1 MIDVIKTT
9 NPFSKTDEC
18 LKITNNQ
25 SNELAY
31 NFGDILEESKSY
43 TFSCWF
49 KADTNLNINIYISD
63 KQSQEYAISTK
74 WNKIVFTAT
83 ADISKS
89 KKVLFSIPA
98 NKTLYAYEGMLEL
111 GNLPSDFKPNDKDV
125 DNKVVTLQ
133 TNFEIQQGQINS
145 LIKETTIVDD
155 YGNSTSL
162 KDKYFETVATVDG
175 MKINIGD
182 IQTSQGSMSSKM
194 AALELTAKGLTSSV
208 EKAQNTGDSAQTLA
222 QQIADKFEWIV
233 KSGNSSTDFTLT
245 DRTAQLVANNI
256 NLNGL
261 VTFKGLSSDVQN
273 KIINPNLFLH
283 SQDLVASN
291 SKKGNKVKGFQ
302 TVWISSFESHADIYP
317 YQSEDLIPKVG
328 QIYTIQ
334 MMARARIYSDYAY
347 DKSKYD
353 LSTINL
359 FDVETV
365 KCDATDGIYN
375 IAYNPKMLVNSYSAT
390 KLDVFNNLMDGTVH
404 KVGSIERVVIRYNE
418 ELYDAY
424 MYVASAD
431 GEKCQCYYPF
441 VGKQNSGTIQQFWY
455 PNVYGNG
462 IPDSRFVLSISDTWK
477 KYSHTWTV
485 LNGLDSETQHDMI
498 LARLDQNQ
506 GVGTIEIY
514 APKFEIGD
522 IATEWANN
530 PLDKANQSTIDNWAK
545 DATVAGETTINGG
558 YIKTNTIKTD
568 QLAVEEIFATG
579 SAVMNIVNAQEIN
592 ANRITSGLLSA
603 ERIDAYG
610 LSIVNKN
617 TNQQTFN
624 ISNTGEVTI
633 RGSVSSSNYRNKKS
647 GWAINNDGTA
657 EFNNITARGSVIT
670 TDGGIASSGGTGRNL
685 ARDTSDKY
693 SAWFKPRNGAY
704 GETMKFGR
712 IVPVFQD
719 ADNKF
724 VVSFDLE
731 HTQFTKA
738 NDKFVLQLFMLDKN
752 DSSNQVINLKGSV
765 TDKVLTL
772 DSTTNTIYEKTVFV
786 QHDTNKVKILD
797 LTSDSQAR
805 SKEKHYSV
813 LVQLSRDVIEY
824 ELVACCNYSNGSGQI
839 RIKQLKVEA
848 GDFET
853 DWSLAPEDKTKQVRF
868 WAGATYEDRESA
880 PFIVYNDGSIR
891 ATQGEYSG
899 LWTGDI
905 KIGNISI
912 VDSSS
917 QAGNDAILTIQNGDN
932 GVRKVQLTDGG
943 SSMFAQDIVV
953 ANNTYSSMIT
963 LKQDGSA
970 YFSKGLNIADKTTLN
985 SNGLILDN
993 KTLTTTSD
1001 GNGFLFDNDLHI
1013 GSAKLSAH
1021 LTVHGNT
1028 STDNIT
1034 IDNTLYFGNILK
1046 FTKNENGIN
1055 IDFI

>member
-1 MIDVIKTT
+1 MIDIIKAT
-9 NPFSKTDEC
+9 NPFGKTDEC

-63 KQSQEYAISTK
+63 KQSPGYAISTK
-74 WNKIVFTAT
+74 WTKIVFTAT

-155 YGNSTSL
+155 YGKSTSL

-175 MKINIGD
+175 MKISIGD
-182 IQTSQGSMSSKM
+182 ILTSQDSMSSKIT
-194 AALELTAKGLTSSV
+194 ALELSADGLTSSV
-208 EKAQNTGDSAQTLA
+208 ERAQKTGDSAQTLA
-222 QQIADKFEWIV
+222 KQMADKFEWIV
-233 KSGNSSTDFTLT
+233 KSGNSSTDFLLT
-245 DRTAQLVANNI
+245 DRTVQLVADSI
-256 NLNGL
+256 NLKGL
-261 VTFKGLSSDVQN
+261 VKFKGLDTAT
-273 KIINPNLFLH
+273 
-283 SQDLVASN
+283 QDLIN
-291 SKKGNKVKGFQ
+291 S
-302 TVWISSFESHADIYP
+302 
-317 YQSEDLIPKVG
+317 
-328 QIYTIQ
+328 
-334 MMARARIYSDYAY
+334 
-347 DKSKYD
+347 
-353 LSTINL
+353 
-359 FDVETV
+359 
-365 KCDATDGIYN
+365 
-375 IAYNPKMLVNSYSAT
+375 
-390 KLDVFNNLMDGTVH
+390 
-404 KVGSIERVVIRYNE
+404 
-418 ELYDAY
+418 
-424 MYVASAD
+424 
-431 GEKCQCYYPF
+431 
-441 VGKQNSGTIQQFWY
+441 
-455 PNVYGNG
+455 
-462 IPDSRFVLSISDTWK
+462 
-477 KYSHTWTV
+477 
-485 LNGLDSETQHDMI
+485 
-498 LARLDQNQ
+498 
-506 GVGTIEIY
+506 
-514 APKFEIGD
+514 
-522 IATEWANN
+522 
-530 PLDKANQSTIDNWAK
+530 KANQSVIDNWAK
-545 DATVAGETTINGG
+545 DAIVSGETTINGG
-558 YIKTNTIKTD
+558 YIQTNTIKTD

-633 RGSVSSSNYRNKKS
+633 RGSVSSSNYRSKKS

-693 SAWFKPRNGAY
+693 SAWFKPSNGAY

-712 IVPVFQD
+712 IIPVFQD

-731 HTQFTKA
+731 YTQFTKT

-752 DSSNQVINLKGSV
+752 DSANQMMNLKGSV
-765 TDKVLTL
+765 ADKTLTL
-772 DSTTNTIYEKTVFV
+772 NSTINTIYEKTIFV
-786 QHDTNKVKILD
+786 QHDTNKVKVLD
-797 LTSDSQAR
+797 LTTDSQTG
-805 SKEKHYSV
+805 SKEKHFSV

-824 ELVACCNYSNGSGQI
+824 ELVACCNYSNGNGQV

-905 KIGNISI
+905 RIGNISI
-912 VDSSS
+912 VDPSS

-932 GVRKVQLTDGG
+932 GVRKVQLTDGT
-943 SSMFAQDIVV
+943 SSMFAQDLIV

-970 YFSKGLNIADKTTLN
+970 YFSKGLNIAGKMTLN
-985 SNGLILDN
+985 SDGLILDN

-1001 GNGFLFDNDLHI
+1001 GSGFLFNNDLHV
-1013 GSAKLSAH
+1013 GSAKSAAH
-1021 LTVHGNT
+1021 LTVHGDV
-1028 STDNIT
+1028 SADNVK
-1034 IDNTLYFGNILK
+1034 IDDTLYFGNIIK
-1046 FTKNENGIN
+1046 FTKNTNGIN

>member
-1 MIDVIKTT
+1 MINVIKTT
-9 NPFSKTDEC
+9 NPFGKTDEC

-74 WNKIVFTAT
+74 WTKIVFTAM

-89 KKVLFSIPA
+89 KKVLFSIPV

-125 DNKVVTLQ
+125 DNKVITLQ

-145 LIKETTIVDD
+145 LIKETTIIDD
-155 YGNSTSL
+155 YGKSTSL

-175 MKINIGD
+175 MKISIGD
-182 IQTSQGSMSSKM
+182 IQTSQDSMFSKIT
-194 AALELTAKGLTSSV
+194 ALEVTSDGLTSSV
-208 EKAQNTGDSAQTLA
+208 EKAQKTGDTANTLA
-222 QQIADKFEWIV
+222 KQTADKFEWIV
-233 KSGNSSTDFTLT
+233 KSGNSSTDFLLT
-245 DRTAQLVANNI
+245 DRTAQLVADSI
-256 NLNGL
+256 NLKGL
-261 VTFKGLSSDVQN
+261 VKFKGLDTAT
-273 KIINPNLFLH
+273 
-283 SQDLVASN
+283 QDLIN
-291 SKKGNKVKGFQ
+291 S
-302 TVWISSFESHADIYP
+302 
-317 YQSEDLIPKVG
+317 
-328 QIYTIQ
+328 
-334 MMARARIYSDYAY
+334 
-347 DKSKYD
+347 
-353 LSTINL
+353 
-359 FDVETV
+359 
-365 KCDATDGIYN
+365 
-375 IAYNPKMLVNSYSAT
+375 
-390 KLDVFNNLMDGTVH
+390 
-404 KVGSIERVVIRYNE
+404 
-418 ELYDAY
+418 
-424 MYVASAD
+424 
-431 GEKCQCYYPF
+431 
-441 VGKQNSGTIQQFWY
+441 
-455 PNVYGNG
+455 
-462 IPDSRFVLSISDTWK
+462 
-477 KYSHTWTV
+477 
-485 LNGLDSETQHDMI
+485 
-498 LARLDQNQ
+498 
-506 GVGTIEIY
+506 
-514 APKFEIGD
+514 
-522 IATEWANN
+522 
-530 PLDKANQSTIDNWAK
+530 KANQSVIDNWAK
-545 DATVAGETTINGG
+545 DAIVSGETTINGG

-633 RGSVSSSNYRNKKS
+633 RGSVSSSNYRSKKS

-712 IVPVFQD
+712 ITPVFQD

-731 HTQFTKA
+731 YTQFTKA
-738 NDKFVLQLFMLDKN
+738 NDEFVLQLFMLDKN
-752 DSSNQVINLKGSV
+752 DSANQIMNLKGSV
-765 TDKVLTL
+765 TDKTLTL
-772 DSTTNTIYEKTVFV
+772 NSSTNTIYEKTVFV
-786 QHDTNKVKILD
+786 QHDTNKVKVLD
-797 LTSDSQAR
+797 LTTDSQVG
-805 SKEKHYSV
+805 SKEKHFSV

-824 ELVACCNYSNGSGQI
+824 ELVACCNYSNGNGQV

-880 PFIVYNDGSIR
+880 PFIVYNDGSII

-912 VDSSS
+912 VDPSS
-917 QAGNDAILTIQNGDN
+917 QSGNDALVTIQNGAN
-932 GVRKVQLTDGG
+932 GIKRVQLTDNT
-943 SSMFAQDIVV
+943 SSSFAQDIIIT
-953 ANNTYSSMIT
+953 NNTYSPMIS

-970 YFSKGLNIADKTTLN
+970 YYSKGINIADKTTLN
-985 SNGLILDN
+985 STSLIINN
-993 KTLTTTSD
+993 KTLTTTSN
-1001 GNGFLFDNDLHI
+1001 GSGFLFNNELNV
-1013 GSAKLSAH
+1013 GTANQSANLI
-1021 LTVHGNT
+1021 VHGNV

-1034 IDNTLYFGNILK
+1034 VDSTLYFGDVLK
-1046 FTKNENGIN
+1046 FTKNANGIN

>member
-162 KDKYFETVATVDG
+162 KDKYFETVATIDG

-222 QQIADKFEWIV
+222 KQTADKFAWIV
-233 KSGNSSTDFTLT
+233 KSGNSSTDFLLT
-245 DRTAQLVANNI
+245 DRTAQLVADSI
-256 NLNGL
+256 NLKGL
-261 VTFKGLSSDVQN
+261 VKFKGLDTST
-273 KIINPNLFLH
+273 
-283 SQDLVASN
+283 QDLIN
-291 SKKGNKVKGFQ
+291 S
-302 TVWISSFESHADIYP
+302 
-317 YQSEDLIPKVG
+317 
-328 QIYTIQ
+328 
-334 MMARARIYSDYAY
+334 
-347 DKSKYD
+347 
-353 LSTINL
+353 
-359 FDVETV
+359 
-365 KCDATDGIYN
+365 
-375 IAYNPKMLVNSYSAT
+375 
-390 KLDVFNNLMDGTVH
+390 
-404 KVGSIERVVIRYNE
+404 
-418 ELYDAY
+418 
-424 MYVASAD
+424 
-431 GEKCQCYYPF
+431 
-441 VGKQNSGTIQQFWY
+441 
-455 PNVYGNG
+455 
-462 IPDSRFVLSISDTWK
+462 
-477 KYSHTWTV
+477 
-485 LNGLDSETQHDMI
+485 
-498 LARLDQNQ
+498 
-506 GVGTIEIY
+506 
-514 APKFEIGD
+514 
-522 IATEWANN
+522 
-530 PLDKANQSTIDNWAK
+530 KANQSVIDNWAK
-545 DATVAGETTINGG
+545 DAIVSGETTINGG

-633 RGSVSSSNYRNKKS
+633 RGSVSSSNYRSKKS

-712 IVPVFQD
+712 IIPVFQD

-731 HTQFTKA
+731 YTQFTRA

-752 DSSNQVINLKGSV
+752 DSSNQVMNLKGSV
-765 TDKVLTL
+765 SDKILTL
-772 DSTTNTIYEKTVFV
+772 NSTTNTIDEKTVFV
-786 QHDTNKVKILD
+786 QHDTNKVKVLD
-797 LTSDSQAR
+797 LTADSQAEA
-805 SKEKHYSV
+805 KEKHYSV
-813 LVQLSRDVIEY
+813 LVQLSRNVIEY
-824 ELVACCNYSNGSGQI
+824 ELVACCNYSNGNGQV

-868 WAGATYEDRESA
+868 WAGATYDDRESA

-905 KIGNISI
+905 RIGNISI
-912 VDSSS
+912 VDPSS

-932 GVRKVQLTDGG
+932 GVRKVQLTDGT
-943 SSMFAQDIVV
+943 SSMFAQDLIV

-970 YFSKGLNIADKTTLN
+970 YFSKGLNIADKMTLN
-985 SNGLILDN
+985 SDGLILDN

-1001 GNGFLFDNDLHI
+1001 GSGFLFNNDLHV
-1013 GSAKLSAH
+1013 GSAKSVAH
-1021 LTVHGNT
+1021 LTVHGDV
-1028 STDNIT
+1028 SADNVK
-1034 IDNTLYFGNILK
+1034 IDDTLYFGNIIK
-1046 FTKNENGIN
+1046 FTKNANGIN

>member
-1 MIDVIKTT
+1 MIDVIKAT
-9 NPFSKTDEC
+9 NPFNKTDEC
-18 LKITNNQ
+18 LKIVNNQ

-49 KADTNLNINIYISD
+49 KADANLNINIYISD
-63 KQSQEYAISTK
+63 KQSQSYAISTK
-74 WNKIVFTAT
+74 WTKVVFTAI
-83 ADISKS
+83 ADINKS
-89 KKVLFSIPA
+89 KKVLFSVPA

-125 DNKVVTLQ
+125 DNKVTTLQ

-155 YGNSTSL
+155 YGKSTSL

-175 MKINIGD
+175 MKISIGD
-182 IQTSQGSMSSKM
+182 IQTSQDSMSSKM
-194 AALELTAKGLTSSV
+194 TKLEVTAEELTSSV
-208 EKAQNTGDSAQTLA
+208 EKAQKTGDTAQTLA
-222 QQIADKFEWIV
+222 KQIADKFEWIV
-233 KSGNSSTDFTLT
+233 KSGSSSTDFLLT
-245 DRTAQLVANNI
+245 DRTAQLVADSI
-256 NLNGL
+256 NLKGL
-261 VTFKGLSSDVQN
+261 VKFKGLDTST
-273 KIINPNLFLH
+273 
-283 SQDLVASN
+283 QDLIN
-291 SKKGNKVKGFQ
+291 S
-302 TVWISSFESHADIYP
+302 
-317 YQSEDLIPKVG
+317 
-328 QIYTIQ
+328 
-334 MMARARIYSDYAY
+334 
-347 DKSKYD
+347 
-353 LSTINL
+353 
-359 FDVETV
+359 
-365 KCDATDGIYN
+365 
-375 IAYNPKMLVNSYSAT
+375 
-390 KLDVFNNLMDGTVH
+390 
-404 KVGSIERVVIRYNE
+404 
-418 ELYDAY
+418 
-424 MYVASAD
+424 
-431 GEKCQCYYPF
+431 
-441 VGKQNSGTIQQFWY
+441 
-455 PNVYGNG
+455 
-462 IPDSRFVLSISDTWK
+462 
-477 KYSHTWTV
+477 
-485 LNGLDSETQHDMI
+485 
-498 LARLDQNQ
+498 
-506 GVGTIEIY
+506 
-514 APKFEIGD
+514 
-522 IATEWANN
+522 
-530 PLDKANQSTIDNWAK
+530 KANQSIIDNWAK
-545 DATVAGETTINGG
+545 DSTVAGETTINGG

-592 ANRITSGLLSA
+592 ASRITSGLLSA

-633 RGSVSSSNYRNKKS
+633 RGSVSSSNYRSKKS

-712 IVPVFQD
+712 IIPVFQD

-731 HTQFTKA
+731 YTQFTKA

-752 DSSNQVINLKGSV
+752 DSANQVMNLKGSV
-765 TDKVLTL
+765 ADKTLTL
-772 DSTTNTIYEKTVFV
+772 NSITNTIYEKTVFV
-786 QHDTNKVKILD
+786 QHDTNKVKVLD
-797 LTSDSQAR
+797 LTADSQAG
-805 SKEKHYSV
+805 SKEKHFSV

-824 ELVACCNYSNGSGQI
+824 ELVACCNYSNGNGQV

-868 WAGATYEDRESA
+868 WAGATYEDREAA

-905 KIGNISI
+905 RIGNISI
-912 VDSSS
+912 VDPSS
-917 QAGNDAILTIQNGDN
+917 QAGNDAILTIQNGDD
-932 GVRKVQLTDGG
+932 GVRKVQLTDGA
-943 SSMFAQDIVV
+943 SSTFAQDIIVS
-953 ANNTYSSMIT
+953 NNTYSSMIT

-970 YFSKGLNIADKTTLN
+970 YFSKGLNIADKMTLN
-985 SNGLILDN
+985 SDGLILDN

-1001 GNGFLFDNDLHI
+1001 GSGFLFNNDLHV
-1013 GSAKLSAH
+1013 GSAKSSAH

-1028 STDNIT
+1028 SADNVK
-1034 IDNTLYFGNILK
+1034 IDDTLYFGNIVK
-1046 FTKNENGIN
+1046 FTKNTNGIN

>member
-9 NPFSKTDEC
+9 NPFGKTDEC

-63 KQSQEYAISTK
+63 KQSPGYAISTK
-74 WNKIVFTAT
+74 WTKIVFTAT

-89 KKVLFSIPA
+89 KKVLFSVPV

-155 YGNSTSL
+155 YGKSTSL

-175 MKINIGD
+175 MKISIGD
-182 IQTSQGSMSSKM
+182 ILTSQDSMSSKIT
-194 AALELTAKGLTSSV
+194 ALELSADGLTSSV
-208 EKAQNTGDSAQTLA
+208 ERAQKTGDSAQTLA
-222 QQIADKFEWIV
+222 KQMADKFEWIV
-233 KSGNSSTDFTLT
+233 KSGNSSTDFLLT
-245 DRTAQLVANNI
+245 DRTAQLVADSI
-256 NLNGL
+256 NLKGL
-261 VTFKGLSSDVQN
+261 VKFKGLDTAT
-273 KIINPNLFLH
+273 
-283 SQDLVASN
+283 QDLIN
-291 SKKGNKVKGFQ
+291 S
-302 TVWISSFESHADIYP
+302 
-317 YQSEDLIPKVG
+317 
-328 QIYTIQ
+328 
-334 MMARARIYSDYAY
+334 
-347 DKSKYD
+347 
-353 LSTINL
+353 
-359 FDVETV
+359 
-365 KCDATDGIYN
+365 
-375 IAYNPKMLVNSYSAT
+375 
-390 KLDVFNNLMDGTVH
+390 
-404 KVGSIERVVIRYNE
+404 
-418 ELYDAY
+418 
-424 MYVASAD
+424 
-431 GEKCQCYYPF
+431 
-441 VGKQNSGTIQQFWY
+441 
-455 PNVYGNG
+455 
-462 IPDSRFVLSISDTWK
+462 
-477 KYSHTWTV
+477 
-485 LNGLDSETQHDMI
+485 
-498 LARLDQNQ
+498 
-506 GVGTIEIY
+506 
-514 APKFEIGD
+514 
-522 IATEWANN
+522 
-530 PLDKANQSTIDNWAK
+530 KANQSVIDNWAK
-545 DATVAGETTINGG
+545 DAIVSGETTINGG

-633 RGSVSSSNYRNKKS
+633 RGSVSSSNYRSKKS

-670 TDGGIASSGGTGRNL
+670 IDGGIASSGGTGRNL

-712 IVPVFQD
+712 IIPVFQD

-731 HTQFTKA
+731 YTQFTKA
-738 NDKFVLQLFMLDKN
+738 NDKFVLQLFMLDQN
-752 DSSNQVINLKGSV
+752 DSANQIMNLKGSV
-765 TDKVLTL
+765 TDKTLTL
-772 DSTTNTIYEKTVFV
+772 NSTTNTIYEKTVFV
-786 QHDTNKVKILD
+786 QHDTNKVKVLD
-797 LTSDSQAR
+797 LTTDSQVGP
-805 SKEKHYSV
+805 KEKHFSV

-824 ELVACCNYSNGSGQI
+824 ELVACCNYSNGNGQV

-853 DWSLAPEDKTKQVRF
+853 GWSLAPEDKTKQVRF

-905 KIGNISI
+905 RIGNISI
-912 VDSSS
+912 VDPSS

-932 GVRKVQLTDGG
+932 GVRKVQLTDGVA
-943 SSMFAQDIVV
+943 SMFAQDLIV

-970 YFSKGLNIADKTTLN
+970 YFSKGLNIADKMTLN
-985 SNGLILDN
+985 SDGLILDN

-1001 GNGFLFDNDLHI
+1001 GSGFLFNNDLHV
-1013 GSAKLSAH
+1013 GSAKSAAH
-1021 LTVHGNT
+1021 LTVHGDV
-1028 STDNIT
+1028 SADNIT
-1034 IDNTLYFGNILK
+1034 VDNTLYFGNVLK
-1046 FTKNENGIN
+1046 FTKNANGIN

>member
-9 NPFSKTDEC
+9 NPFGKTDEC

-63 KQSQEYAISTK
+63 KQSPGYAISTK
-74 WNKIVFTAT
+74 WTKIVFTAT

-89 KKVLFSIPA
+89 KKVLFSVPV

-155 YGNSTSL
+155 YGKSTSL

-175 MKINIGD
+175 MKISIGD
-182 IQTSQGSMSSKM
+182 ILTSQDSMSSKIT
-194 AALELTAKGLTSSV
+194 ALELSADGLTSSV
-208 EKAQNTGDSAQTLA
+208 ERAQKTGDSAQTLA
-222 QQIADKFEWIV
+222 KQMADKFEWIV
-233 KSGNSSTDFTLT
+233 KSGNSSTDFLLT
-245 DRTAQLVANNI
+245 DRTAQLVADSI
-256 NLNGL
+256 NLKGL
-261 VTFKGLSSDVQN
+261 VKFKGLDTAT
-273 KIINPNLFLH
+273 
-283 SQDLVASN
+283 QDLIN
-291 SKKGNKVKGFQ
+291 S
-302 TVWISSFESHADIYP
+302 
-317 YQSEDLIPKVG
+317 
-328 QIYTIQ
+328 
-334 MMARARIYSDYAY
+334 
-347 DKSKYD
+347 
-353 LSTINL
+353 
-359 FDVETV
+359 
-365 KCDATDGIYN
+365 
-375 IAYNPKMLVNSYSAT
+375 
-390 KLDVFNNLMDGTVH
+390 
-404 KVGSIERVVIRYNE
+404 
-418 ELYDAY
+418 
-424 MYVASAD
+424 
-431 GEKCQCYYPF
+431 
-441 VGKQNSGTIQQFWY
+441 
-455 PNVYGNG
+455 
-462 IPDSRFVLSISDTWK
+462 
-477 KYSHTWTV
+477 
-485 LNGLDSETQHDMI
+485 
-498 LARLDQNQ
+498 
-506 GVGTIEIY
+506 
-514 APKFEIGD
+514 
-522 IATEWANN
+522 
-530 PLDKANQSTIDNWAK
+530 KANQSVIDNWAK
-545 DATVAGETTINGG
+545 DAIVSGETTINGG

-592 ANRITSGLLSA
+592 ANHITSGLLSA

-633 RGSVSSSNYRNKKS
+633 RGSVSSSNYRSKKS

-712 IVPVFQD
+712 IIPVFQD

-731 HTQFTKA
+731 YTQFTKA
-738 NDKFVLQLFMLDKN
+738 NDKFVLQLFMLDQN
-752 DSSNQVINLKGSV
+752 DSANQIMNLKGSV
-765 TDKVLTL
+765 TDKTLTL
-772 DSTTNTIYEKTVFV
+772 NSTTNTIYEKTVFV
-786 QHDTNKVKILD
+786 QHDTNKVKVLD
-797 LTSDSQAR
+797 LTTDSQVG
-805 SKEKHYSV
+805 SKEKHFSV

-824 ELVACCNYSNGSGQI
+824 ELVACCNYSNGNGQV

-912 VDSSS
+912 VDPGS
-917 QAGNDAILTIQNGDN
+917 QSGNDALVTIQNGAN
-932 GVRKVQLTDGG
+932 GIKRVQLTDNT
-943 SSMFAQDIVV
+943 SSSFAQDIIIT
-953 ANNTYSSMIT
+953 NNTYSPMIS

-970 YFSKGLNIADKTTLN
+970 YYSKGINIADKTTLN
-985 SNGLILDN
+985 STSLIINN
-993 KTLTTTSD
+993 KTLTTTSN
-1001 GNGFLFDNDLHI
+1001 GSGFLFNNELNV
-1013 GSAKLSAH
+1013 GTANQSANLI
-1021 LTVHGNT
+1021 VHGNT
-1028 STDNIT
+1028 ITDNIT
-1034 IDNTLYFGNILK
+1034 VDNTLYFGNVLK
-1046 FTKNENGIN
+1046 FTKNANGIN

>member
-9 NPFSKTDEC
+9 NPFGKTDEC

-63 KQSQEYAISTK
+63 KQSPGYAISTK
-74 WNKIVFTAT
+74 WTKIVFTAT

-89 KKVLFSIPA
+89 KKVLFSVPV

-155 YGNSTSL
+155 YGKSTSL

-175 MKINIGD
+175 MKISIGD
-182 IQTSQGSMSSKM
+182 ILTSQDSMSSKIT
-194 AALELTAKGLTSSV
+194 ALELSADGLTSSV
-208 EKAQNTGDSAQTLA
+208 ERAQKTGDSAQTLA
-222 QQIADKFEWIV
+222 KQMADKFEWIV
-233 KSGNSSTDFTLT
+233 KSGNSSTDFLLT
-245 DRTAQLVANNI
+245 DRTAQLVADSI
-256 NLNGL
+256 NLKGL
-261 VTFKGLSSDVQN
+261 VKFKGL
-273 KIINPNLFLH
+273 
-283 SQDLVASN
+283 
-291 SKKGNKVKGFQ
+291 
-302 TVWISSFESHADIYP
+302 
-317 YQSEDLIPKVG
+317 
-328 QIYTIQ
+328 
-334 MMARARIYSDYAY
+334 
-347 DKSKYD
+347 
-353 LSTINL
+353 
-359 FDVETV
+359 
-365 KCDATDGIYN
+365 
-375 IAYNPKMLVNSYSAT
+375 
-390 KLDVFNNLMDGTVH
+390 
-404 KVGSIERVVIRYNE
+404 
-418 ELYDAY
+418 
-424 MYVASAD
+424 
-431 GEKCQCYYPF
+431 
-441 VGKQNSGTIQQFWY
+441 
-455 PNVYGNG
+455 
-462 IPDSRFVLSISDTWK
+462 
-477 KYSHTWTV
+477 
-485 LNGLDSETQHDMI
+485 
-498 LARLDQNQ
+498 
-506 GVGTIEIY
+506 
-514 APKFEIGD
+514 D
-522 IATEWANN
+522 IATQDLINS
-530 PLDKANQSTIDNWAK
+530 KANQSVIDNWAK
-545 DATVAGETTINGG
+545 DAIVSGETTINGG

-633 RGSVSSSNYRNKKS
+633 RGSVSSSNYRSKKS

-712 IVPVFQD
+712 IIPVFQD

-731 HTQFTKA
+731 YTQFTKA
-738 NDKFVLQLFMLDKN
+738 NDKFVLQLFMLDQN
-752 DSSNQVINLKGSV
+752 DSANQIMNLKGSV
-765 TDKVLTL
+765 TDKTLTL
-772 DSTTNTIYEKTVFV
+772 NSTTNTIYEKTVFV
-786 QHDTNKVKILD
+786 QHDTNKVKVLD
-797 LTSDSQAR
+797 LTTDSQVG
-805 SKEKHYSV
+805 SKEKHFSV

-824 ELVACCNYSNGSGQI
+824 ELVACCNYSNGNGQV

-905 KIGNISI
+905 RIGNISI
-912 VDSSS
+912 VDPSS

-932 GVRKVQLTDGG
+932 GVRKVQLTDGVA
-943 SSMFAQDIVV
+943 SMFAQDLIV

-970 YFSKGLNIADKTTLN
+970 YFSKGLNIADKMTLN
-985 SNGLILDN
+985 SDGLILDN

-1001 GNGFLFDNDLHI
+1001 GSGFLFNNDLHV
-1013 GSAKLSAH
+1013 GSAKSAAH
-1021 LTVHGNT
+1021 LTVHGDV
-1028 STDNIT
+1028 SADNVK
-1034 IDNTLYFGNILK
+1034 IDDTLYFGNIIK
-1046 FTKNENGIN
+1046 FTKNANGIN

>member
-175 MKINIGD
+175 IKINIGD
-182 IQTSQGSMSSKM
+182 IQTSQDSMSSKM

-222 QQIADKFEWIV
+222 KQTADKFNWIV
-233 KSGNSSTDFTLT
+233 KSGNSSTDFLLT
-245 DRTAQLVANNI
+245 DRTAQLVADSI
-256 NLNGL
+256 NLKGL
-261 VTFKGLSSDVQN
+261 VKFQGLDTAT
-273 KIINPNLFLH
+273 
-283 SQDLVASN
+283 QDLIN
-291 SKKGNKVKGFQ
+291 S
-302 TVWISSFESHADIYP
+302 
-317 YQSEDLIPKVG
+317 
-328 QIYTIQ
+328 
-334 MMARARIYSDYAY
+334 
-347 DKSKYD
+347 
-353 LSTINL
+353 
-359 FDVETV
+359 
-365 KCDATDGIYN
+365 
-375 IAYNPKMLVNSYSAT
+375 
-390 KLDVFNNLMDGTVH
+390 
-404 KVGSIERVVIRYNE
+404 
-418 ELYDAY
+418 
-424 MYVASAD
+424 
-431 GEKCQCYYPF
+431 
-441 VGKQNSGTIQQFWY
+441 
-455 PNVYGNG
+455 
-462 IPDSRFVLSISDTWK
+462 
-477 KYSHTWTV
+477 
-485 LNGLDSETQHDMI
+485 
-498 LARLDQNQ
+498 
-506 GVGTIEIY
+506 
-514 APKFEIGD
+514 
-522 IATEWANN
+522 
-530 PLDKANQSTIDNWAK
+530 KANQSVIDNWAK
-545 DATVAGETTINGG
+545 DAIVSGETTINGG

-633 RGSVSSSNYRNKKS
+633 RGSVSSSNYRSKKS

-712 IVPVFQD
+712 IIPVFQD

-731 HTQFTKA
+731 YTQFTKA

-752 DSSNQVINLKGSV
+752 DSSNQVMNLKGSV
-765 TDKVLTL
+765 SDKILTL
-772 DSTTNTIYEKTVFV
+772 NSTTNTIDEKTVFV
-786 QHDTNKVKILD
+786 QHDTNKVKVLD
-797 LTSDSQAR
+797 LTADSQAEA
-805 SKEKHYSV
+805 KEKHYSV
-813 LVQLSRDVIEY
+813 LVQLSRNVIEY
-824 ELVACCNYSNGSGQI
+824 ELVACCNYSNGNGQV

-868 WAGATYEDRESA
+868 WAGATYDDRESA

-905 KIGNISI
+905 RIGNISI
-912 VDSSS
+912 VDPSS
-917 QAGNDAILTIQNGDN
+917 QAGNDAILTIRNGDN
-932 GVRKVQLTDGG
+932 GVRKVQLTDGT
-943 SSMFAQDIVV
+943 SSTFAQDIIV

-970 YFSKGLNIADKTTLN
+970 YFSKGLNIADKVTLN
-985 SNGLILDN
+985 SSGLILDN

-1001 GNGFLFDNDLHI
+1001 GSGFLFNNDLHI
-1013 GSAKLSAH
+1013 GSAKSSAH
-1021 LTVHGNT
+1021 LTVHGDV
-1028 STDNIT
+1028 SADNVK
-1034 IDNTLYFGNILK
+1034 IDNTLYFGNIIK
-1046 FTKNENGIN
+1046 FTKNTNGIN

>member
-145 LIKETTIVDD
+145 LMKETTIVDD

-175 MKINIGD
+175 IKINIGD
-182 IQTSQGSMSSKM
+182 IQTSQDSMSSKM
-194 AALELTAKGLTSSV
+194 TALELTAKGLTSSV

-222 QQIADKFEWIV
+222 KQTADKFNWIV
-233 KSGNSSTDFTLT
+233 KSGNSSTDFLLT
-245 DRTAQLVANNI
+245 DRTAQLVADSI
-256 NLNGL
+256 NLKGL
-261 VTFKGLSSDVQN
+261 VKFQGLDTAT
-273 KIINPNLFLH
+273 
-283 SQDLVASN
+283 QDLIN
-291 SKKGNKVKGFQ
+291 S
-302 TVWISSFESHADIYP
+302 
-317 YQSEDLIPKVG
+317 
-328 QIYTIQ
+328 
-334 MMARARIYSDYAY
+334 
-347 DKSKYD
+347 
-353 LSTINL
+353 
-359 FDVETV
+359 
-365 KCDATDGIYN
+365 
-375 IAYNPKMLVNSYSAT
+375 
-390 KLDVFNNLMDGTVH
+390 
-404 KVGSIERVVIRYNE
+404 
-418 ELYDAY
+418 
-424 MYVASAD
+424 
-431 GEKCQCYYPF
+431 
-441 VGKQNSGTIQQFWY
+441 
-455 PNVYGNG
+455 
-462 IPDSRFVLSISDTWK
+462 
-477 KYSHTWTV
+477 
-485 LNGLDSETQHDMI
+485 
-498 LARLDQNQ
+498 
-506 GVGTIEIY
+506 
-514 APKFEIGD
+514 
-522 IATEWANN
+522 
-530 PLDKANQSTIDNWAK
+530 KANQSVIDNWAK
-545 DATVAGETTINGG
+545 DAIVSGETTINGG

-633 RGSVSSSNYRNKKS
+633 RGSVSSSNYRSKKS

-693 SAWFKPRNGAY
+693 SAWFKPSNGAY

-712 IVPVFQD
+712 IIPVFQD

-731 HTQFTKA
+731 YTQFTKT

-752 DSSNQVINLKGSV
+752 DSANQMMKLKGSV
-765 TDKVLTL
+765 ADKTLTL
-772 DSTTNTIYEKTVFV
+772 NSTTNTIYENTVFV
-786 QHDTNKVKILD
+786 QHDTNKVKVLD
-797 LTSDSQAR
+797 LTTDSQAG
-805 SKEKHYSV
+805 SKEKHFSV

-824 ELVACCNYSNGSGQI
+824 ELVACCNYSNGNGQV

-905 KIGNISI
+905 RIGNISI
-912 VDSSS
+912 VDPSS

-932 GVRKVQLTDGG
+932 GVRKVQLTDGT
-943 SSMFAQDIVV
+943 SSMFAQDLIV

-970 YFSKGLNIADKTTLN
+970 YFSKGLNIADKMTLN
-985 SNGLILDN
+985 SDGLILDN

-1001 GNGFLFDNDLHI
+1001 GSGFLFNNDLHV
-1013 GSAKLSAH
+1013 GSAKSAAH
-1021 LTVHGNT
+1021 LTVHGDV
-1028 STDNIT
+1028 SADNVK
-1034 IDNTLYFGNILK
+1034 IDDTLYFGNIIK
-1046 FTKNENGIN
+1046 FTKNANGIN

>member
-145 LIKETTIVDD
+145 LMKETTIVDD

-175 MKINIGD
+175 IKINIGD
-182 IQTSQGSMSSKM
+182 IQTSQDSMSSKM
-194 AALELTAKGLTSSV
+194 TALELTAKGLTSSV

-222 QQIADKFEWIV
+222 KQTADKFNWIV
-233 KSGNSSTDFTLT
+233 KSGNSSTDFLLT
-245 DRTAQLVANNI
+245 DRTAQLVADSI
-256 NLNGL
+256 NLKGL
-261 VTFKGLSSDVQN
+261 VKFQGLDTAT
-273 KIINPNLFLH
+273 
-283 SQDLVASN
+283 QDLIN
-291 SKKGNKVKGFQ
+291 S
-302 TVWISSFESHADIYP
+302 
-317 YQSEDLIPKVG
+317 
-328 QIYTIQ
+328 
-334 MMARARIYSDYAY
+334 
-347 DKSKYD
+347 
-353 LSTINL
+353 
-359 FDVETV
+359 
-365 KCDATDGIYN
+365 
-375 IAYNPKMLVNSYSAT
+375 
-390 KLDVFNNLMDGTVH
+390 
-404 KVGSIERVVIRYNE
+404 
-418 ELYDAY
+418 
-424 MYVASAD
+424 
-431 GEKCQCYYPF
+431 
-441 VGKQNSGTIQQFWY
+441 
-455 PNVYGNG
+455 
-462 IPDSRFVLSISDTWK
+462 
-477 KYSHTWTV
+477 
-485 LNGLDSETQHDMI
+485 
-498 LARLDQNQ
+498 
-506 GVGTIEIY
+506 
-514 APKFEIGD
+514 
-522 IATEWANN
+522 
-530 PLDKANQSTIDNWAK
+530 KANQSVIDNWAK
-545 DATVAGETTINGG
+545 DAIVSGETTINGG

-633 RGSVSSSNYRNKKS
+633 RGSVSSSNYRSKKS

-693 SAWFKPRNGAY
+693 SAWFKPSNGAY

-712 IVPVFQD
+712 IIPVFQD

-731 HTQFTKA
+731 YTQFTKT

-752 DSSNQVINLKGSV
+752 DSANQMMKLKGSV
-765 TDKVLTL
+765 ADKTLTL
-772 DSTTNTIYEKTVFV
+772 NSTTNTIYENTVFV
-786 QHDTNKVKILD
+786 QHDTNKVKVLD
-797 LTSDSQAR
+797 LTTDSQAG
-805 SKEKHYSV
+805 SKEKHFSV

-824 ELVACCNYSNGSGQI
+824 ELVACCNYSNGNGQV

-905 KIGNISI
+905 RIGNISI
-912 VDSSS
+912 VDPSS

-932 GVRKVQLTDGG
+932 GVRKVQLTDGT
-943 SSMFAQDIVV
+943 SSMFAQDLIV

-970 YFSKGLNIADKTTLN
+970 YFSKGLNIADKMTLN
-985 SNGLILDN
+985 SDGLILDN

-1001 GNGFLFDNDLHI
+1001 GSGFLFNNDLHI
-1013 GSAKLSAH
+1013 GSAKSAAH
-1021 LTVHGNT
+1021 LTVHGDV
-1028 STDNIT
+1028 SADNVK
-1034 IDNTLYFGNILK
+1034 IDDTLYFGNIIK
-1046 FTKNENGIN
+1046 FTKNANGIN